1 MNRVVLFAF
10 AAVICVSPISV
21 SGSLTAAAKEA
32 PAAYKAPRNAF
43 GQPDLSGNWSNASR
57 TPESRDPALGNRLVY
72 TPEEVKALES
82 AADREVEEGNEDVDP
97 NLPAP
102 KVGGEIKP
110 GASPIYAAIV
120 GGVGGYDRGWLD
132 PGSAVMKVNGE
143 ARTSLIT
150 TPNGQMPPRKSGAPV
165 TSNSRAEFG
174 QSFDSYETRPMGE
187 RCIMGFGRN
196 AGPPMFA
203 NGFYNNNYQFLQTPD
218 TVAIVVEMVHDTRVI
233 RLNSTHR
240 TDGIRPWM
248 GDSIG
253 HWEGDTLVVET
264 TNIPRREAYRGSWEH
279 LTVTEKFT
287 RVGKNRLFYQFTL
300 DDPSIWAKPW
310 GGEYEFSPLNG
321 VIYEYACHEGNY
333 ALPGI
338 LGGARYEEAE
348 AAKAAAEKAAAAAA
362 TTPMVPA
369 ASSKKGA
376 K

>member
-1 MNRVVLFAF
+1 MNRAVLLAF
-10 AAVICVSPISV
+10 AAVICVSPISL
-21 SGSLTAAAKEA
+21 SGTLTASAKDG

-57 TPESRDPALGNRLVY
+57 TPETRDPALGNRLVY
-72 TPEEVKALES
+72 TPAEVKAIES
-82 AADREVEEGNEDVDP
+82 AADREVEEGNENVDP

-102 KVGGEIKP
+102 KEGGEIKP
-110 GASPIYAAIV
+110 GTNPIYAAAG

-150 TPNGQMPPRKSGAPV
+150 TPNGQVPPRKAGAPAAP
-165 TSNSRAEFG
+165 NPYAEFR
-174 QSFDSYETRPMGE
+174 QSFDSYETRSLGE

-240 TDGIRPWM
+240 TDGVRPWM

-264 TNIPRREAYRGSWEH
+264 TNIPRRQAYRGSWEH
-279 LTVTEKFT
+279 LTVIEKFT
-287 RVGKNRLFYQFTL
+287 RVGKNRLYYQFTL
-300 DDPSIWAKPW
+300 DDPTLWEKPW
-310 GGEYEFSPLNG
+310 GGEYEFTPLKG
-321 VIYEYACHEGNY
+321 AIYEYACHEGNY
-333 ALPGI
+333 ALAGI

-362 TTPMVPA
+362 
-369 ASSKKGA
+369 ASVTSPSSGKKGS